1 MSVFR
6 QSKTARL
13 TRRNCRH
20 CRALAAP
27 GSETCPAHAG
37 EAGRLAG
44 DLRRAGYR
52 SSAYRVARRSAL
64 RRAKGRC
71 ESCGAHLPRSLDGRL
86 ICQTHHVDGDPTN
99 NPADGS
105 NLLVCCLA
113 CHSGRRSPS

>member
-6 QSKTARL
+6 LSESRRLAR
-13 TRRNCRH
+13 RSCRY
-20 CRALAAP
+20 CPALADP
-27 GSETCPAHAG
+27 GSDTCAAHAG
-37 EAGRLAG
+37 EAGRLAA
-44 DLRRAGYR
+44 DPRRAGYK

-71 ESCGAHLPRSLDGRL
+71 ESCGAALPRRDGRL
-86 ICQTHHVDGDPTN
+86 LCQTHHRDGDPAH

-113 CHSGRRSPS
+113 CHSGRRRPA